1 METVDRFMGAMTG
14 SAVGDALGFLIEFM
28 TMKNIQK
35 KYGPYGLRTV
45 LKLECNGKKGII
57 SDDTQIA
64 LFTADGLLWANEQDE
79 PAIKGIY
86 RSLMRWYYTQT
97 ERIVRPE
104 QGAWNRCQPHE
115 TRHGYE
121 MMAEK
126 ELFAR
131 RSPGKACLV
140 SLATGNLFSL
150 AQRPNQCQGST
161 VLSRAI
167 PLGLWYGGDP
177 EAAFATAVD
186 AAVLTHGHPHAY
198 YGAGTL
204 AAIISLL
211 AVGKEMSASF
221 AESLRILQ
229 HQGEGSET
237 VLKAVIHAVDE
248 AVTDRNP
255 VRAMKKI
262 GLGWK
267 ADEALA
273 LAVYCV
279 LKTSSLKDAVLMACN
294 QDGDSDTCG
303 ALCGAMTG
311 AMYGAASVPKH
322 WLRNLECLPLLQKLT
337 TCVYDHYA
345 AKEEKQ
351 LALAL

>member
-1 METVDRFMGAMTG
+1 MGAMTG
-14 SAVGDALGFLIEFM
+14 SAVGDALGYLIEFM

-64 LFTADGLLWANEQDE
+64 LFTADGLLWAHDTGE
-79 PAIKGIY
+79 PLVTGIH
-86 RSLMRWYYTQT
+86 RSLLRWYYTQT

-104 QGAWNRCQPHE
+104 QAEWNRCQRHE
-115 TRHGYE
+115 QKYGYD
-121 MMAEK
+121 MMRET

-140 SLATGNLFSL
+140 SLATGRLFTRE
-150 AQRPNQCQGST
+150 QRPNQCQGST

-167 PLGLWYGGDP
+167 PIGLWYGGDP
-177 EAAFATAVD
+177 EAAFATAID

-198 YGAGTL
+198 YSAATL
-204 AAIISLL
+204 AAMLSLL
-211 AVGKEMSASF
+211 VVGKEMSSAF
-221 AESLRILQ
+221 AESLRLLQ
-229 HQGEGSET
+229 RQGDGST
-237 VLKAVIHAVDE
+237 DVLKSVLHAIDE

-267 ADEALA
+267 ADEALS
-273 LAVYCV
+273 LAIYCV
-279 LKTSSLKDAVLMACN
+279 LKT
-294 QDGDSDTCG
+294 
-303 ALCGAMTG
+303 
-311 AMYGAASVPKH
+311 VP
-322 WLRNLECLPLLQKLT
+322 
-337 TCVYDHYA
+337 
-345 AKEEKQ
+345 
-351 LALAL
+351 